1 MNHSCVSLTRRQEGG
16 TSSPAARCFLFK
28 HSRRRGQLRNNIVP
42 LLYIPSHIPLYYSL
56 SSVRSSTYNFV
67 RTVCTAVEHTSVNL
81 VASTHRRGA
90 RAASRYY
97 NLTPREIT
105 AETEKP
111 TVRRNVHPV
120 NSLLSEV
127 WLLPTTSLVATAS
140 DNKARTIF
148 ASTSV
153 GNFYLYS
160 DRSSLSFFIEIPSE
174 FEKLADLFRSGSNAG
189 FTGGFIALKIS
200 RSISRYLD

>member
-1 MNHSCVSLTRRQEGG
+1 METIWESYVNRQKEREKMMNKWIRQRTIWIMAVFPWHEGKRAEHLRQLHDASCSNTAEEEASSET
-16 TSSPAARCFLFK
+16 TSSRYYIFQVIFRCIIASHPCARALITLFELCVLL
-28 HSRRRGQLRNNIVP
+28 SSARLLTQLR
-42 LLYIPSHIPLYYSL
+42 H
-56 SSVRSSTYNFV
+56 
-67 RTVCTAVEHTSVNL
+67 
-81 VASTHRRGA
+81 ASTHRRGA

-140 DNKARTIF
+140 DNKA
-148 ASTSV
+148 
-153 GNFYLYS
+153 
-160 DRSSLSFFIEIPSE
+160 SE
-174 FEKLADLFRSGSNAG
+174 DDLRVYVRWKFLPLLR
-189 FTGGFIALKIS
+189 
-200 RSISRYLD
+200 